1 MAQLNSFRVSL
12 MLWSEMQSRRQ
23 TIQDHETILSIQV
36 IDSFL
41 LSSLELGM
49 KLNQTLQV
57 RKLKGGETESIDL
70 ATSQCAQAASGQCSR
85 NGRPAACCAGRG
97 ATRSTSEWG
106 SHRETRAIPCAAQ
119 CCQRRPVTRRARDT
133 SPSLWSL
140 ALGLARRSL
149 PTQGGT
155 VYIPG

>member
-49 KLNQTLQV
+49 KLNQT
-57 RKLKGGETESIDL
+57 
-70 ATSQCAQAASGQCSR
+70 
-85 NGRPAACCAGRG
+85 
-97 ATRSTSEWG
+97 
-106 SHRETRAIPCAAQ
+106 
-119 CCQRRPVTRRARDT
+119 
-133 SPSLWSL
+133 
-140 ALGLARRSL
+140 
-149 PTQGGT
+149 
-155 VYIPG
+155 